1 MSPRI
6 EDYDVLDVIGS
17 GSFGTCFKVRHKVT
31 SQLFVWKAI
40 DYGKL
45 SEESKKNLVSEVNL
59 LSKLNHPN
67 IVKYYDRILHKETTT
82 LYIIT
87 EWCQGGDLSR
97 LVKSAKST
105 GQILKE
111 DFIWRVLYQVSKAV
125 QVCHTT
131 LCQFTVLHRDIKP
144 ANVFLDEDGNAKLGD
159 FGLARVVDSE
169 EECADTLVG
178 TPYYMSPEVVRGQCY
193 NRKSDIWALGC
204 LVYELCAL
212 TPPFVGCNL
221 EDLQCKIKIGKYV
234 PIPNHYSE
242 NLVKVISFMLSI
254 KHEYR
259 PTIEMILHHP
269 LVVQNIKSFQKPPRP
284 RTATKTME
292 NVCVEALKN
301 LSMATEP
308 EDITQNLFKEK
319 WMQRLEALRERESKL
334 KEREQGLA
342 AKERNLMNKERHL
355 VLKERKSNRLALF
368 DFKNRRKDSQ
378 LADDL
383 NNSRDTEFSA
393 DPGDTSVLPTSAKLD
408 PNLFPKPKF
417 TRSKSERRNKHV
429 TFPLELNPVPKQ
441 PTRPDSGGSGSRS
454 NSSEGTVRSS
464 RQPFKRLFS
473 QENRRSYHENTN
485 TLRTLTS
492 EASNSSSERKMWL
505 GPTRFSKNKE
515 NIVASSQDTDGVV
528 IKSCKKPDKT
538 FKLIQFI

>member
-87 EWCQGGDLSR
+87 EWCQGGDLAK

-159 FGLARVVDSE
+159 FGLARVVDLDEDCSE
-169 EECADTLVG
+169 TLVG
-178 TPYYMSPEVVRGQCY
+178 TPYYMSPEVVRGQRY

-212 TPPFVGCNL
+212 TPPFSGCNL
-221 EDLQCKIKIGKYV
+221 KDLQCKIKIGKYA
-234 PIPNHYSE
+234 PIPSHYSE

-269 LVVQNIKSFQKPPRP
+269 LVVQNIKSFQKPPRQ
-284 RTATKTME
+284 RIAVKTME
-292 NVCVEALKN
+292 SVCVDALKN

-308 EDITQNLFKEK
+308 EDVTQNLFKEK
-319 WMQRLEALRERESKL
+319 WMHRLEALRERESKL

-342 AKERNLMNKERHL
+342 AKERTLMNKERHL
-355 VLKERKSNRLALF
+355 VLKERKSKDRLALF
-368 DFKNRRKDSQ
+368 DFKNRRKDSKVSD
-378 LADDL
+378 AM
-383 NNSRDTEFSA
+383 NTSRDTEFSA

-408 PNLFPKPKF
+408 PHLFPQPKF
-417 TRSKSERRNKHV
+417 SRSKSERRTKHV
-429 TFPLELNPVPKQ
+429 TFPQEPNPVLKH
-441 PTRPDSGGSGSRS
+441 PTRPESGGSRS
-454 NSSEGTVRSS
+454 NSSEGTVRSC
-464 RQPFKRLFS
+464 RREPFKRLFS
-473 QENRRSYHENTN
+473 QENRRSYHENAS
-485 TLRTLTS
+485 TLRTLSS

-505 GPTRFSKNKE
+505 GPLRFSQNKE
-515 NIVASSQDTDGVV
+515 NVIASAQDTDGVV
-528 IKSCKKPDKT
+528 IKSSKKPDKT